1 MVCSYWYLKSRKDL
15 AVSIVAIAFLSCF
28 LHVRFIFYFLDN
40 VTCGG
45 WRELLKVSVK
55 LVFILTCSS
64 LSCTPCSKTD
74 ARNPK
79 FLVTALEFLH
89 FFFNLSALDNILTL
103 QILLMLLNVG
113 SDRKVLAR
121 WLTVLRTRL
130 SCISYSC
137 LAYPLSNLCPKLF
150 SSVLF
155 ASLIRET
162 RLYLH
167 IFELMY

>member
-1 MVCSYWYLKSRKDL
+1 MAGGENYWRFLLNWFSSWPAPPYLVHR
-15 AVSIVAIAFLSCF
+15 V
-28 LHVRFIFYFLDN
+28 VRLMLEILNSLWLLWNSFI
-40 VTCGG
+40 
-45 WRELLKVSVK
+45 
-55 LVFILTCSS
+55 
-64 LSCTPCSKTD
+64 
-74 ARNPK
+74 
-79 FLVTALEFLH
+79 